1 MTFDD
6 ALRQDLI
13 AASRR
18 CALENRKR
26 LSDAFGWRPPM
37 AFAAMLLFAAGISA
51 RRPLRMLVL
60 AGGAWLAY
68 RWLGGQQPVGL
79 FEGAD
84 DTDSA
89 PELVGSPID
98 QSSSESFP
106 ASDPPARSRCILV
119 GQHP

>member
-1 MTFDD
+1 MAFDD
-6 ALRQDLI
+6 VLRQDLI

-26 LSDAFGWRPPM
+26 LSHAFRWQPTW
-37 AFAAMLLFAAGISA
+37 ALAAMLIFAAGISA

-68 RWLGGQQPVGL
+68 RWLDGQQSLGL
-79 FEGAD
+79 FEDMD
-84 DTDSA
+84 DNTV
-89 PELVGSPID
+89 PELTDSPID

-106 ASDPPARSRCILV
+106 ASDPPARARSVLV
-119 GQHP
+119 AKCK

>member
-1 MTFDD
+1 MTIDD

-18 CALENRKR
+18 CALENQKR
-26 LSDAFGWRPPM
+26 LAHAFRWRPSL
-37 AFAAMLLFAAGISA
+37 AVAAMLLFAAGISA

-68 RWLGGQQPVGL
+68 RWLDGQQPLGL
-79 FEGAD
+79 FEDTD

-89 PELVGSPID
+89 PELIDSPID

-106 ASDPPARSRCILV
+106 ASDPPARVL
-119 GQHP
+119 GQRD